1 MKEHEKPLSV
11 EKQIDN
17 LKEMGLIIEDEE
29 YAKNLLNK
37 VSYYR
42 FIKGYSKRLKE
53 NGKYRNGIAFSEIE
67 RLYNFNTELR
77 YLIFREIEKVEIGLR
92 CALTNFISMRYGSFG
107 YLKKENFREEKYFNE
122 FQREIENEIKRNQN
136 NPFVKNFKE
145 NYEGHLLPFYAVAEL
160 MSFGC
165 TSKLYKNMLEV
176 DQKEIADFY
185 NINYLYLQSWFE
197 HLSYVRNIC
206 AHYGRL
212 YDNNMTKKPMLY
224 KKYKKI
230 GISNAKVFST
240 ILCLKIFLSE
250 NDQWKDFV
258 FQLESLLEQYKIEK
272 EAIGISTEK
281 WKDILLSEKR

>member
-17 LKEMGLIIEDEE
+17 LKKIGLIIEDEE

-92 CALTNFISMRYGSFG
+92 CALTNFISMRYGNFG

-122 FQREIENEIKRNQN
+122 FQREIENEIERNQN

-145 NYEGHLLPFYAVAEL
+145 NYEGRLLPFYAVAEL

-212 YDNNMTKKPMLY
+212 YDNNMAKKPMLY